1 MDQRT
6 KDETR
11 NKLSLPVGW
20 SGFVAI
26 VGGAACVAMAL
37 LTLAGG
43 HMIAAVILAIGAV
56 LLFGWG
62 FFAYRAT
69 DSLKDNHVSELKA
82 RRDRVR
88 YRARYPRKNR

>member
-1 MDQRT
+1 MNQRT

-20 SGFVAI
+20 SGFVALA
-26 VGGAACVAMAL
+26 GAAACVAMAI

-56 LLFGWG
+56 LLFGWA

-88 YRARYPRKNR
+88 YRAKYPRKNR

>member
-20 SGFVAI
+20 SGFVA
-26 VGGAACVAMAL
+26 VAGGAACVAMAI
-37 LTLAGG
+37 LTVAGG
-43 HMIAAVILAIGAV
+43 HVIAAVVLAVGAV

-62 FFAYRAT
+62 YVAFRAT

-88 YRARYPRKNR
+88 YRAKYPRKNR